1 MRETRGDVVVG
12 VCVRACV
19 DVFIRV
25 CVCFSF
31 ICEGLFC
38 MFVCVFLRVFAFLQV
53 CAYMFMCVRICKFMC
68 VGMFICVR
76 MCCFCVRVIKGRRH
90 LSPPLRRH
98 TRASC
103 VHNFLSLTHA
113 PLGGLDFARRANLSY
128 IILSWK
134 L

>member
-38 MFVCVFLRVFAFLQV
+38 MFVCVFLYFCVCLLFCKFVHICLFVYVFVSLCVWECLFVYV
-53 CAYMFMCVRICKFMC
+53 CAVSVCV
-68 VGMFICVR
+68 
-76 MCCFCVRVIKGRRH
+76 
-90 LSPPLRRH
+90 
-98 TRASC
+98 
-103 VHNFLSLTHA
+103 
-113 PLGGLDFARRANLSY
+113 
-128 IILSWK
+128 
-134 L
+134 